1 MHISTNHLKKSILLC
16 GLLFIVV
23 MNQDVFAQEGAPK
36 LSPEQ
41 FEIQA
46 NKKKKNVILDIRTP
60 EETAEGFIE
69 GAEFINFLG
78 EDFEQEVE
86 KLNKNRTYYVYCR
99 SAKRT
104 IPATE
109 KMEELGF
116 KKVYMLEG
124 GLNNWVESGKPL
136 EKPKE

>member
-1 MHISTNHLKKSILLC
+1 MGISTNYISKSIF
-16 GLLFIVV
+16 LFGFIFF
-23 MNQDVFAQEGAPK
+23 MFLNQNIFAQEGAPK
-36 LSPEQ
+36 LSPDQ
-41 FEIQA
+41 FDFQSH
-46 NKKKKNVILDIRTP
+46 KKKKNVILDIRTP
-60 EETAEGFIE
+60 EEIAEGFIE

-78 EDFEQEVE
+78 EDFEQELN

-109 KMEELGF
+109 KMKALGF

-136 EKPKE
+136 KKVE

>member
-1 MHISTNHLKKSILLC
+1 MHISTGNSKKLLT
-16 GLLFIVV
+16 LFSLIFIIVL
-23 MNQDVFAQEGAPK
+23 NQEVFGQEGAPK
-36 LSPEQ
+36 LSPDE

-60 EETAEGFIE
+60 EETAEGYIE

-78 EDFEQEVE
+78 DDFEQELN
-86 KLNKNRTYYVYCR
+86 KLNKNKTYFVYCR

-109 KMEELGF
+109 KMKELGF

-136 EKPKE
+136 EKPKP